1 MTIDPE
7 VAAKYQPSPHPVDVE
22 AALGRSIA
30 LRGLVLGPV
39 VVAVAWLIG
48 GADAAGAAAIGVAVV
63 VVNFLLSG
71 IIMSRAARISLSLYH
86 AAALFG
92 FFIRLGLITLTML
105 LVVQVIEIDRPAM
118 GIAAVVSYFVL
129 LSFEAVAVSKGK
141 KKELEWT

>member
-1 MTIDPE
+1 MTLDPE
-7 VAAKYQPSPHPVDVE
+7 VAAKYQPSPHPIDVE

-30 LRGLVLGPV
+30 FRGLLIGPLI
-39 VVAVAWLIG
+39 VAVAGLLG
-48 GADAAGAAAIGVAVV
+48 GSASAGAAASGVAVV
-63 VVNFLLSG
+63 VVNFVLSG
-71 IIMSRAARISLSLYH
+71 LIMSRAARISLSLYH

-118 GIAAVVSYFVL
+118 GIAAVVSYLVL
-129 LSFEAVAVSKGK
+129 LSIEAVAVSKGK

>member
-1 MTIDPE
+1 MTLDPE
-7 VAAKYQPSPHPVDVE
+7 VAAKYQPSPHQVDVE

-30 LRGLVLGPV
+30 LRGLVVGPL
-39 VVAVAWLIG
+39 VVAIAWLIG
-48 GADAAGAAAIGVAVV
+48 GSDAAFAAGIGVAVV
-63 VVNFLLSG
+63 VVNFVLSG
-71 IIMSRAARISLSLYH
+71 LIMSRAARISLSLYH

-118 GIAAVVSYFVL
+118 GIAAVVSYLVL
-129 LSFEAVAVSKGK
+129 LSIEAVAVSKGK